1 MAHFLADFFVVSASS
16 MYLMENAIMALV
28 SKIFFSCHFIN
39 SVCCKF
45 DFIGNTHREAQCLTE
60 VSSTA
65 GMYVVVN
72 YFP

>member
-16 MYLMENAIMALV
+16 MCLMENAIMALI
-28 SKIFFSCHFIN
+28 SKIFLCHFIN

-45 DFIGNTHREAQCLTE
+45 DFIGNTHREAQCLIE
-60 VSSTA
+60 VSSKA

-72 YFP
+72 YCP